1 MAGGLHKFTVVEAGN
16 IGLGQSG
23 NAFTDTT
30 DQYTPPSGTVI
41 VAITM
46 AATSSFSELTPENTN
61 SWAGTTAA
69 SPGTNGSTM
78 DSSDTF
84 PSGVTI
90 YGRWLSCTLQSAS
103 DAILIYFA
111 P

>member
-1 MAGGLHKFTVVEAGN
+1 MASGIHGYSVVEAGN
-16 IGLGQSG
+16 IGLGQTG
-23 NAFTDTT
+23 NAFIDTT
-30 DQYTPPSGTVI
+30 NKYTPPSGTVI

-46 AATSSFSELTPENTN
+46 ATSVSFSELTPENTN

-78 DSSDTF
+78 DGSDTF
-84 PSGVTI
+84 PAGVTI
-90 YGRWLSCTLQSAS
+90 YGRWLSCTLQSTS
-103 DAILIYFA
+103 HAILIYFA